1 MTRNKMPRWLSEG
14 ISVYEELQANP
25 TWGQAMSP
33 KYREM
38 VLGDDLAPVG
48 KLSAAFLTPKTDM
61 HLQFAYYESSLV
73 VEFLV
78 ERFGLDSLKKVL
90 RDLATGMEI
99 NEAIAKHTAPLEK
112 IEKDFTAFAR
122 ERAQKLGSGLDWEK
136 PQLLASARPSR
147 RRPSQ
152 GTPPV
157 IVDDLWAAE
166 HTNNFYALRHQATKF
181 IREKKWEEA
190 KKPLK
195 RLIELY
201 PEQTGSDSAYAL
213 LAEAHRGLNE
223 TNQERQVLTRLA
235 GQEADALDAYLRLME
250 LSSAA
255 QDWAATALNAE
266 RYVAV
271 NPLVPQ
277 PYRYMARASEALDK
291 RPAAIAAYSTLL
303 RLDPPDPAEVH
314 FRLARLLHEAGNPA
328 AKRHVLQALE
338 EAPRF
343 REAHGL
349 LLKFNAESEKGRTNG
364 SAPKVLPDVTPP
376 ARP

>member
-1 MTRNKMPRWLSEG
+1 
-14 ISVYEELQANP
+14 
-25 TWGQAMSP
+25 
-33 KYREM
+33 
-38 VLGDDLAPVG
+38 
-48 KLSAAFLTPKTDM
+48 
-61 HLQFAYYESSLV
+61 
-73 VEFLV
+73 
-78 ERFGLDSLKKVL
+78 LKKVL

-250 LSSAA
+250 LRSAA